1 MIKLHFEPILFKNKK
16 LRCEGKVAV
25 TLKLNNTL
33 ICGKSFITRI
43 TLHDN
48 DVFDLNK
55 AYKYIQASLEKK
67 AYNWAY
73 KIINKK
79 CKNQFDIYNQM
90 LGFTDKAKHI
100 VEHDTEYLKT
110 F

>member
-1 MIKLHFEPILFKNKK
+1 MIKLHFEPITFENKGIYCK
-16 LRCEGKVAV
+16 GKVAV
-25 TLKLNNTL
+25 SLKYDNGL
-33 ICGKSFITRI
+33 IRGKIFTTKI
-43 TLHDN
+43 TLRDN

-55 AYKYIQASLEKK
+55 AYKCIQTLLEKK

-73 KIINKK
+73 NITNKER
-79 CKNQFDIYNQM
+79 KNLLDFYNQM
-90 LGFTDKAKHI
+90 SEFTDKAKHI

>member
-1 MIKLHFEPILFKNKK
+1 MIKLHFEPITFKNKGIC
-16 LRCEGKVAV
+16 CEGTVDV
-25 TLKLNNTL
+25 SLKFNKIL
-33 ICGKSFITRI
+33 IYCKTFRTKI

-48 DVFDLNK
+48 DIFDLNK

-73 KIINKK
+73 NLINKER
-79 CKNQFDIYNQM
+79 KNKLDIYNQM
-90 LGFTDKAKHI
+90 SEFIDKAKHI

>member
-1 MIKLHFEPILFKNKK
+1 MIKLHFETITFKNKGIC
-16 LRCEGKVAV
+16 CEGSVAV
-25 TLKLNNTL
+25 SLKFNNKL
-33 ICGKSFITRI
+33 ISCKTFITRI
-43 TLHDN
+43 ALRDY

-73 KIINKK
+73 KIINKERK
-79 CKNQFDIYNQM
+79 KQLDIYNQL